1 MIKYALYDY
10 IPKSLLNFAT
20 FEQQDICKK
29 ILDFKEGR
37 IYAAAWAAKTIAHVL
52 SLINLNDVTI
62 VFIPASCEHSYIRRW
77 KRFSN
82 ILCSLSGAVNGLE
95 HIRVIGKREKF
106 HKQRNNNNILKN
118 VLLDE
123 VFFEKRKVVI
133 IDDIFTTGATSDK
146 FIKMLENAGADVK
159 LAVFLGKT
167 KQFTKLN
174 TVIY

>member
-20 FEQQDICKK
+20 FEQQDICRK

-37 IYAAAWAAKTIAHVL
+37 IYAAVWAAKTIAQVL
-52 SLINLNDVTI
+52 SLINLNDVI
-62 VFIPASCEHSYIRRW
+62 IACVPASSERSYIRRW

-95 HIRVIGKREKF
+95 HIIVIGIREKF

-167 KQFTKLN
+167 KQFT
-174 TVIY
+174 